1 MEIVQERLKRTALL
15 LSPRQMELLEGAH
28 VLLLGLGGVGS
39 YAAEALARL
48 GVGHMTLV
56 DNDTVAPSNLN
67 RQLPALE
74 STIGM
79 RKTDVT
85 AARLRDAAPGIR
97 LDTADVFYLPET
109 PVEIPEDCAVVVDAI
124 DTVSAKLHL
133 AQTCYRRGVP
143 LVSCMGMG
151 NRLDPTQIRIGDL
164 YETRD
169 CPLCRVMR
177 QQLRKRGVPSLR
189 CVYSLEKARV
199 PVPPEEGAEAR
210 ATGRVA
216 PGSVSFV
223 PSVAGLYLA
232 YEAAQAIWREG
243 AWKEYA
249 PAPATREKISR

>member
-1 MEIVQERLKRTALL
+1 MDIAQERLKRTALL
-15 LSPRQMELLEGAH
+15 LTKEQMERLQDAH

-48 GVGHMTLV
+48 GVGHLTIV

-74 STIGM
+74 STVGQL
-79 RKTDVT
+79 KTDVV
-85 AARLRDAAPGIR
+85 AARLRDAAPGMKI
-97 LDTADVFYLPET
+97 TAVNAFYLPEN
-109 PVEIPEDCAVVVDAI
+109 PVELPENCTVVLDAI
-124 DTVSAKLHL
+124 DTVTAKLHL
-133 AQTCYRRGVP
+133 AETCYQRGIP

-151 NRLDPTQIRIGDL
+151 NRLDPTLIRIGDL

-177 QQLRKRGVPSLR
+177 QQLRKRGVPALR
-189 CVYSLEKARV
+189 CVYSLEKAKI
-199 PVPPEEGAEAR
+199 PAPSPEENAGTK

-232 YEAAQAIWREG
+232 YEAARIIWEG
-243 AWKEYA
+243 TGTNDEN
-249 PAPATREKISR
+249 TSD

>member
-1 MEIVQERLKRTALL
+1 MDIAQERLKRTALL
-15 LSPRQMELLEGAH
+15 LTKEQMERLQDAH
-28 VLLLGLGGVGS
+28 VLLFGLGGVGS

-48 GVGHMTLV
+48 GVGHLTIV

-74 STIGM
+74 STVGQL
-79 RKTDVT
+79 KTDVV
-85 AARLRDAAPGIR
+85 AARLRDAAPGMKI
-97 LDTADVFYLPET
+97 TAINAFYLPEN
-109 PVEIPEDCAVVVDAI
+109 PVEIPEDCTVVLDAI
-124 DTVSAKLHL
+124 DTVTAKLHL
-133 AQTCYRRGVP
+133 AETCYRRGIP

-151 NRLDPTQIRIGDL
+151 NRLDPTLIRIGDL

-177 QQLRKRGVPSLR
+177 QQLRKRGVPALR
-189 CVYSLEKARV
+189 CVYSLEKAKI
-199 PVPPEEGAEAR
+199 PAPSPEENAETK

-232 YEAAQAIWREG
+232 YEAARIIWEG
-243 AWKEYA
+243 TGTNDEN
-249 PAPATREKISR
+249 TSD